1 MDWVLNPDIWLSLV
15 TLTALEIVLGIDN
28 IIFIAILAGKLPKH
42 RQKLARQVGLGVALL
57 TRLALLFTL
66 TWLAGLTRPLFTVFG
81 EGISW
86 RDIVLIGGGLFL
98 MAKATYEI
106 HEKVDAAGY
115 ETPPAPTGSFI
126 GVVIQIALVD
136 IVFSF
141 DSVLTAVGMAQHI
154 EVMVAAIVISMAVML
169 VAAGVISD
177 FVNRHPT
184 IKMLALSFL
193 ILIGT
198 MLTAEGIGFHIPK
211 GYIYFAMAFSCLV
224 EGLNML
230 VRRRV
235 TRARARRGPPSSAS
249 ESARPDR

>member
-1 MDWVLNPDIWLSLV
+1 MFDWIANPDIWLSLV

-28 IIFIAILAGKLPKH
+28 LVFIAILAGKLPAH
-42 RQKLARQVGLGVALL
+42 RQKIARQVGLALALL

-66 TWLAGLTRPLFTVFG
+66 SWLAGLTAPLFAVFG
-81 EGISW
+81 EEISW

-98 MAKATYEI
+98 MAKAVLEV
-106 HEKVDAAGY
+106 HHKVESAAD
-115 ETPPAPTGSFI
+115 EAPSAPRGSFL

-154 EVMVAAIVISMAVML
+154 EVMVAAIVISMVIML
-169 VAAGVISD
+169 AAAGPVSD

-184 IKMLALSFL
+184 IKMLALAFL

-198 MLTAEGIGFHIPK
+198 MLTAEGMGFHIPK
-211 GYIYFAMAFSCLV
+211 GYIYFAMAFAILV
-224 EGLNML
+224 ESLNML
-230 VRRRV
+230 VRRRT
-235 TRARARRGPPSSAS
+235 TRARAGRPAPP
-249 ESARPDR
+249 PH

>member
-1 MDWVLNPDIWLSLV
+1 MDWIANPDIWLSLV

-28 IIFIAILAGKLPKH
+28 LVFIAILAGKLPAE
-42 RQKLARQVGLGVALL
+42 RQALARRVGLGVALL
-57 TRLALLFTL
+57 TRLGLLFTL
-66 TWLAGLTRPLFTVFG
+66 TWLAGLTDTLFTVFG
-81 EGISW
+81 QEISW
-86 RDIVLIGGGLFL
+86 RGIVLIVGGLFL
-98 MAKATYEI
+98 VAKATYEI
-106 HEKVDAAGY
+106 HHKVEAAGH
-115 ETPPAPTGSFI
+115 EAPPAPSGSFV
-126 GVVIQIALVD
+126 GVVIQIALID

-154 EVMVAAIVISMAVML
+154 EVMVAAIVISMAIML
-169 VAAGVISD
+169 LAAGPVSD

-211 GYIYFAMAFSCLV
+211 GYIYFSMAFACLV

-230 VRRRV
+230 VRRQM
-235 TRARARRGPPSSAS
+235 ARARTPRTPPSSG
-249 ESARPDR
+249 E

>member
-1 MDWVLNPDIWLSLV
+1 MDWISNPDIWLSLV

-28 IIFIAILAGKLPKH
+28 LVFIAILAGKVPEH
-42 RQKLARQVGLGVALL
+42 RQKLAQRVGLGLALL
-57 TRLALLFTL
+57 TRLGLLFTL
-66 TWLAGLTRPLFTVFG
+66 SWLAGLKEPLFFVLG
-81 EGISW
+81 EGVSW

-98 MAKATYEI
+98 IAKATYEI
-106 HEKVDAAGY
+106 HHKVEAAGHD
-115 ETPPAPTGSFI
+115 TPSIATSTFAL
-126 GVVIQIALVD
+126 VVVQIALIEV
-136 IVFSF
+136 VFSF

-169 VAAGVISD
+169 IAAAPVSD

-211 GYIYFAMAFSCLV
+211 GYIYFSMAFACLV
-224 EGLNML
+224 
-230 VRRRV
+230 
-235 TRARARRGPPSSAS
+235 
-249 ESARPDR
+249 

>member
-1 MDWVLNPDIWLSLV
+1 MFDWIANPDIWLSLV

-28 IIFIAILAGKLPKH
+28 LVFIAILAAKLPAE
-42 RQKLARQVGLGVALL
+42 RQNLARKVGLGLALL

-66 TWLAGLTRPLFTVFG
+66 SWLAGLTRPLFTVLG

-98 MAKATYEI
+98 MAKAVLEV
-106 HEKVDAAGY
+106 HHKVESAAD
-115 ETPPAPTGSFI
+115 EAPPAPRGSFT

-136 IVFSF
+136 VVFSF

-154 EVMVAAIVISMAVML
+154 EVMVAAIVISMAIML
-169 VAAGVISD
+169 VAAGPVSD

-184 IKMLALSFL
+184 IKMLALAFL

-198 MLTAEGIGFHIPK
+198 MLTAEGMGFHIPK
-211 GYIYFAMAFSCLV
+211 GYIYFAMAFAILV
-224 EGLNML
+224 ESLNML
-230 VRRRV
+230 VRRRTV
-235 TRARARRGPPSSAS
+235 RARADRPPH
-249 ESARPDR
+249 PPG

>member
-1 MDWVLNPDIWLSLV
+1 MDWILNPDIWLSLV

-28 IIFIAILAGKLPKH
+28 LVFIAVLVAKLPAE
-42 RQKLARQVGLGVALL
+42 RQRLARQLGLVLALL

-66 TWLAGLTRPLFTVFG
+66 SWLAGLSRPLFTVLG
-81 EGISW
+81 ESVSW

-98 MAKATYEI
+98 IAKATFEI
-106 HEKVDAAGY
+106 HHKVEAAA
-115 ETPPAPTGSFI
+115 EEAPSAPAGSFMA
-126 GVVIQIALVD
+126 VVIQIAIID

-154 EVMVAAIVISMAVML
+154 EVMVAAIVISMVLML
-169 VAAGVISD
+169 VASGPVSG

-198 MLTAEGIGFHIPK
+198 MLTADGIGFHIPK
-211 GYIYFAMAFSCLV
+211 GYIYFAMAFAVLV
-224 EGLNML
+224 EGLNMM
-230 VRRRV
+230 VRRQ
-235 TRARARRGPPSSAS
+235 TARARARRAPRSPG
-249 ESARPDR
+249 E

>member
-1 MDWVLNPDIWLSLV
+1 MFDWISNPDIWLALV

-28 IIFIAILAGKLPKH
+28 LVFIAILAGRVPEH
-42 RQKLARQVGLGVALL
+42 RQALARRVGLGVALL
-57 TRLALLFTL
+57 TRLGLLFTL
-66 TWLAGLTRPLFTVFG
+66 SWLAGLREPLFSVFG

-98 MAKATYEI
+98 IAKATYEI
-106 HEKVDAAGY
+106 HHKVEAAGLD
-115 ETPPAPTGSFI
+115 TPSVATSSFAL
-126 GVVIQIALVD
+126 VVVQIALVD

-169 VAAGVISD
+169 IAAGPVSD

-198 MLTAEGIGFHIPK
+198 MLTAEGIGLHIPK
-211 GYIYFAMAFSCLV
+211 GYIYFSMAFACLV
-224 EGLNML
+224 EALNML
-230 VRRRV
+230 VRRQMSK
-235 TRARARRGPPSSAS
+235 ARARRVPRNPG
-249 ESARPDR
+249 